1 MRILAVLLM
10 VVVTITSFPLLPDEV
25 QAAAVEQAW
34 DGVSREIP
42 QMDEDGTYLIGN
54 GAELAWFADQVNSGN
69 GSINAKLTNYI
80 YLNRYNTS
88 YKWVIIGDTTDHPY
102 RGNFD
107 GNGQKV
113 VYMNAQISKE
123 DPDRRY
129 AGRNRRR
136 KCSQSDRS
144 RKSISWI
151 WKL

>member
-25 QAAAVEQAW
+25 QAAAVERTW

-42 QMDEDGTYLIGN
+42 EMDENGTYLIEN

-69 GSINAKLTNYI
+69 GSINGKLTNYI

-88 YKWVIIGDTTDHPY
+88 YKWVIIGDT
-102 RGNFD
+102 
-107 GNGQKV
+107 
-113 VYMNAQISKE
+113 I
-123 DPDRRY
+123 DP
-129 AGRNRRR
+129 
-136 KCSQSDRS
+136 SVP
-144 RKSISWI
+144 